1 MSSQPD
7 AQLDD
12 GLEPD
17 DPNDV
22 ENAWAAEIERRRR
35 ESREGK
41 VALVSGEDV
50 RRELRAWRPRER

>member
-1 MSSQPD
+1 MGSSPT
-7 AQLDD
+7 
-12 GLEPD
+12 